1 MGSLLIGLVF
11 DLAQR
16 GSLPRPHHA
25 LPRRRRPG
33 RLTKFSAFSYETM
46 RLLANG
52 SVAASF
58 PNVAG
63 QFAVGLIA
71 VYVGF
76 VAVRGPFGA

>member
-1 MGSLLIGLVF
+1 
-11 DLAQR
+11 
-16 GSLPRPHHA
+16 
-25 LPRRRRPG
+25 
-33 RLTKFSAFSYETM
+33 M

-52 SVAASF
+52 SVGASF

-76 VAVRGPFGA
+76 VTVRGPVGA